1 LASLNWQERTVLITG
16 ATGIVGSC
24 LTSKLLAEGA
34 RVVALVRDVDPRSEF
49 IRSGAVTR
57 TTIVHGEL
65 ENYRLLEQTIST
77 MEIDT
82 VFHLGAQT
90 LVTAAIRSPLA
101 TFEANVR
108 GTYHVLEACRTHADI
123 VRRVVVA
130 SSDKAYGPQPELPYR
145 EDMPVDGR
153 SPYDVSKSCAD
164 LIARAYFETYGAPVV
179 IARCGNVYGEG
190 DLNWSRIV
198 PGTIRAFLRND
209 RPVLRSDGTYLRD
222 YLYVDDVAE
231 AYLLL
236 AERCGDASV
245 TGESFNFGTERPV
258 SVFEIV
264 EVLQELM
271 DCKHLKPVVLDDAR
285 PEIREQH
292 LSAAKAR
299 AMLGWSPRYE
309 LAAGLHRTIAWYRA
323 CFS

>member
-1 LASLNWQERTVLITG
+1 LASLNWHERTALVTG
-16 ATGIVGSC
+16 ATGIVGSR
-24 LTSKLLAEGA
+24 LTSKLLDEGA
-34 RVVALVRDVDPRSEF
+34 RVVALVREIDPRSEF
-49 IRSGAVTR
+49 VRNSAVMRAT
-57 TTIVHGEL
+57 VVYGDL
-65 ENYRLLEQTIST
+65 ENYQLLEQTIST

-90 LVTAAIRSPLA
+90 LVNAAIRSPLA

-108 GTYHVLEACRTHADI
+108 GTYHVLEACRVHAGL

-145 EDMPVDGR
+145 EDMRLDGR

-164 LIARAYFETYGAPVV
+164 LIARAYFETYGVPVC

-198 PGTIRAFLRND
+198 PGTIRSFLRNE

-222 YLYVDDVAE
+222 YLYVDDVAN
-231 AYLLL
+231 AYMLL
-236 AERCGDASV
+236 AERGGDAGV
-245 TGESFNFGTERPV
+245 MGEAFNFGTERPV

-264 EVLQELM
+264 DALQELM

-299 AMLGWSPRYE
+299 AILDWSPQYE